1 MLHAIEALQLP
12 LGEAISI
19 QTQHETFYI
28 QRQPQQWQLSRI
40 PLEHPVCALY
50 HELDIVYPVRVPLD
64 AEVVQRWNSGEQE
77 STLRIVPAMADR
89 NLVVHLGQPVLV
101 PGGRRPKFYLSLPL
115 MYQLYIGNGKQP
127 FYEFFIEKLPLT
139 WFGSNTRRGELCYQ
153 FLSNIEHEIS
163 SGVQV
168 PHRAMLELRLCNR
181 DSEHLSVDKINLPAP
196 YLPVY
201 RVDGKVFWT
210 TALTITNEKLTDAL
224 SLHYGKTVPCRHDL
238 LQLVS
243 EPRLRSEAR
252 TILRALEA
260 IIG

>member
-19 QTQHETFYI
+19 QTQHETLYI
-28 QRQPQQWQLSRI
+28 QRQPQQWLLSQVPREN
-40 PLEHPVCALY
+40 PYCALSS
-50 HELDIVYPVRVPLD
+50 ELEIDHRVTVPV
-64 AEVVQRWNSGEQE
+64 AAKVVQRWTSGEQE
-77 STLRIVPAMADR
+77 STLRIVPAMADK
-89 NLVVHLGQPVLV
+89 NMVVQLGQPMLI

-127 FYEFFIEKLPLT
+127 FYEFFIENLPLT
-139 WFGSNTRRGELCYQ
+139 WFGTNTRRGELCYQ
-153 FLSNIEHEIS
+153 FNSEIEHELNAS
-163 SGVQV
+163 APL
-168 PHRAMLELRLCNR
+168 PHRAVLELRLCNR
-181 DSEHLSVDKINLPAP
+181 DSEHLSIDKINLPAP

-201 RVDGKVFWT
+201 RVDGKVYWT
-210 TALTITNEKLTDAL
+210 SALTITNEKLTDEL
-224 SLHYGKTVPCRHDL
+224 SLHYGKTVPCRHEL